1 MGYWKRQVQ
10 QAHSFQGGS
19 HCEPPSV
26 PQMHHIELV
35 FWVQIVHHTS
45 YLLRYSNRNLN
56 RNFTIY
62 RGRHCRSVIV
72 KYEFYGNNT
81 PFCGPSQKFRSNIFS
96 DIFIQIDAV
105 FDGLSENELR
115 FLERYDFGKLYVKIL
130 EKMSYYI
137 GQNFLVQTV
146 QLTRNE

>member
-10 QAHSFQGGS
+10 QEHSFHGWS

-26 PQMHHIELV
+26 PQMHHRELA
-35 FWVQIVHHTS
+35 FWVQIVDHTS

-56 RNFTIY
+56 RNFTMY

-72 KYEFYGNNT
+72 QYEFYGNNT
-81 PFCGPSQKFRSNIFS
+81 PFCGLSEKFRTNFFS
-96 DIFIQIDAV
+96 DIFIQINAV
-105 FDGLSENELR
+105 FDGLSESELQ
-115 FLERYDFGKLYVKIL
+115 FLEPQNFGRLYVKIL

-137 GQNFLVQTV
+137 DQHLLVQTV
-146 QLTRNE
+146 QLIKTE